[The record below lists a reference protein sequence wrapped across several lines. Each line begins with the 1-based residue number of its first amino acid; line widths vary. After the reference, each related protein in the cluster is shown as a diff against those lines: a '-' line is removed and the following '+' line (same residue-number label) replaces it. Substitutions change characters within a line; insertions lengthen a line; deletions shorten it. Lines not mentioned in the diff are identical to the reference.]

1 MFIPMHDLIIMLIF
15 GTIGVTICS
24 ISLLDHIA
32 YWIEAIRFAKK
43 RDFDNWR
50 GYKPYKPWR

>member
-1 MFIPMHDLIIMLIF
+1 MFIAMSDLIFFAIF
-15 GTIGVTICS
+15 ASIGFGICLTA
-24 ISLLDHIA
+24 LLEHIT